1 MQIREVLLRHR
12 QTNNPLR
19 DPPSF
24 EATTTAFRAETLN
37 SRHISPN
44 SAQHPPFEMCPGSVG
59 RWSRAPPPT
68 HQARMDKSDSVCV
81 DGTRQTR
88 NDNGYFM
95 RWGTTMTRPSTN
107 NSNAILCV
115 AGRIRANRIKQ
126 DIMAGRLSPPRREIW
141 RCWWSKLHAVKGT
154 HPCFWLLVSIWPEL
168 AGGNNSGVTQGTLTS
183 LQSQYHF
190 LGSGSGTVHLR
201 WVVVFTRFLIRFL
214 PWLCFSCFKGGLS
227 RARRQEIG
235 RPNVDFTLTKNSK
248 RSAGMTRWQRNGTRR
263 ECWGVPEVAHYLVVF
278 S

>member
-12 QTNNPLR
+12 QTNNSLR
-19 DPPSF
+19 DPPSLK
-24 EATTTAFRAETLN
+24 ATTRRNHSFCGIGSFRAETLN

-44 SAQHPPFEMCPGSVG
+44 SAQQPPFEMCPGSVG

-115 AGRIRANRIKQ
+115 AGRIRGNRIKQ
-126 DIMAGRLSPPRREIW
+126 DIMAGRLSPPRREI
-141 RCWWSKLHAVKGT
+141 
-154 HPCFWLLVSIWPEL
+154 
-168 AGGNNSGVTQGTLTS
+168 
-183 LQSQYHF
+183 
-190 LGSGSGTVHLR
+190 
-201 WVVVFTRFLIRFL
+201 
-214 PWLCFSCFKGGLS
+214 
-227 RARRQEIG
+227 
-235 RPNVDFTLTKNSK
+235 
-248 RSAGMTRWQRNGTRR
+248 
-263 ECWGVPEVAHYLVVF
+263 
-278 S
+278 